1 MKSFSR
7 HPEFVQG
14 GRGRR
19 DRYPPL
25 ARYAYAR
32 TTIYK
37 KIDLI
42 RENGRKDYRGRRG
55 IDIFLNQLET
65 SVTTRGE

>member
-7 HPEFVQG
+7 HPEFLQG
-14 GRGRR
+14 GRG

-25 ARYAYAR
+25 ARYTYAR

-42 RENGRKDYRGRRG
+42 RENGRKDYKGRRG